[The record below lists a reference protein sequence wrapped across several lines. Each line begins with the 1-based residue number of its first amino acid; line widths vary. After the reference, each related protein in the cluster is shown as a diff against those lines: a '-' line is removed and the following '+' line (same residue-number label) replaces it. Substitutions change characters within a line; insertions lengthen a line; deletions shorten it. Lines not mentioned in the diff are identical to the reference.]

1 MTTNPSPP
9 HGSEKFDCD
18 EIERHLKEISPW
30 PWKWECEDSTLV
42 ALGSVENTLKDHV
55 LSAWRCKACANR
67 DNQCLWPNKIDSDFI
82 AKSPQRL
89 AAAVKR
95 IRELENII
103 NEMDK
108 LNKESKVIIEN
119 ILKSSDE
126 G

>member
-1 MTTNPSPP
+1 MNIQ
-9 HGSEKFDCD
+9 D
-18 EIERHLKEISPW
+18 ENLNLDKIERELKEISPW
-30 PWKWECEDSTLV
+30 PWHATIEQEEEVDEIEPIWTVGPYNDRTNWKNDCNCN
-42 ALGSVENTLKDHV
+42 GYGMLKKDAIF
-55 LSAWRCKACANR
+55 SAQA
-67 DNQCLWPNKIDSDFI
+67 
-82 AKSPQRL
+82 PQRL

>member
-9 HGSEKFDCD
+9 QGSEEFDL
-18 EIERHLKEISPW
+18 EQIERELKEISPW
-30 PWKWECEDSTLV
+30 PWI
-42 ALGSVENTLKDHV
+42 ASVY
-55 LSAWRCKACANR
+55 R
-67 DNQCLWPNKIDSDFI
+67 DEWYLDGPPIINYDGCHGEADTKFI

-126 G
+126 